1 MPLPETK
8 GIVPAEVPDLPL
20 GTMASPEAI
29 LDIVE
34 VQEVIPTVV
43 PAVQQGVQEPI
54 VVPEEV
60 PGVTN
65 RVVERPLGAVHMV
78 MGGRPVTV
86 PEADI
91 VPHLQEAQGARAVT
105 EVRVAQGV
113 LEVTEAQVAVT
124 AVLADDHQEEE
135 VVLPQEEV
143 VDEEIKSKV
152 N

>member
-8 GIVPAEVPDLPL
+8 GIVPVEVPVLPL
-20 GTMASPEAI
+20 GTMALLEVI
-29 LDIVE
+29 LDTVE
-34 VQEVIPTVV
+34 VQGAVPTVA
-43 PAVQQGVQEPI
+43 PEVQQGVQEPI

-65 RVVERPLGAVHMV
+65 RVVERPPGAVHMV
-78 MGGRPVTV
+78 MAGRPVTV
-86 PEADI
+86 PEADT
-91 VPHLQEAQGARAVT
+91 VPHHQEAQGVRAVT
-105 EVRVAQGV
+105 EALAAQGV

-124 AVLADDHQEEE
+124 AVLADDPQE

-143 VDEEIKSKV
+143 ADVEIKSKV